1 MMPDVRSHWP
11 IRLTTFVGRE
21 QERAD
26 IAQLL
31 AARRLVTLTGT
42 GGVGKTRLALGIGG
56 EVQGACRD
64 RGFLAEL
71 ASVVDA
77 GAVPQRVAEALGIGE
92 TAAEPLQDALVRMLQ
107 RSHCLLII
115 DNCEH
120 LVEACAALVDRL
132 VRECS
137 DIRILATSRQALGV
151 EGETVWLVPPLP

>member
-42 GGVGKTRLALGIGG
+42 GGVGKTRLALEIGG
-56 EVQGACRD
+56 DVRAAYRD
-64 RGFLAEL
+64 GGFLAEL

-77 GAVPQRVAEALGIGE
+77 GTVPQRIAEALGISE
-92 TAAEPLQDALVRMLQ
+92 TAGESLQDLPFDLV
-107 RSHCLLII
+107 
-115 DNCEH
+115 DP
-120 LVEACAALVDRL
+120 LVERPRAQLV
-132 VRECS
+132 
-137 DIRILATSRQALGV
+137 QA
-151 EGETVWLVPPLP
+151 EGRFAEGIG